1 MSLYDDIKGF
11 VNSTDGNIGVSIKN
25 LKTGERIDVNE
36 EMMFPSASTIKIL
49 IMAQIYKMAKEGYI
63 RLTDNIVLSDFMKTA
78 GSGILYQLNSKHKFT
93 IEELITLMIIISDN
107 TAANV
112 LIDIA
117 DMKNINRMAEDLGML
132 HTKIQR
138 KMMDFEAAKSG
149 KDNYTCPKDMTH
161 LLELIHDGKV
171 VDEEYS
177 NMMLDI
183 LKKQQDLGRLDLYL
197 PDDVLIAHKP
207 GELKLLEHDVGI
219 VFLENCQYIIS
230 VMTNNL
236 STNLDGRKAI
246 GKISK
251 MVYDEYVKL

>member
-1 MSLYDDIKGF
+1 MSLHDDIMNF
-11 VNSTDGNIGVSIKN
+11 VSNAGGDIGVSVKN
-25 LKTGERIDVNE
+25 LKTGEMIGVNE

-63 RLTDNIVLSDFMKTA
+63 RLTDNIVLSDFMKTD

-117 DMKNINRMAEDLGML
+117 DMKNINKMAEDLGL
-132 HTKIQR
+132 FHTKIQR
-138 KMMDFEAAKSG
+138 KMMDFEAIKSG
-149 KDNYTCPKDMTH
+149 KDNYTCPKDMTR
-161 LLELIHDGKV
+161 LLEQMYSGKV

-177 NMMLDI
+177 IKMIEI
-183 LKKQQDLGRLDLYL
+183 LKKQQEFGRLNLYL

-207 GELKLLEHDVGI
+207 GELKSLEHDVGI
-219 VFLENCQYIIS
+219 VFLKDCDYIIS
-230 VMTNNL
+230 VMTNNMN
-236 STNLDGRKAI
+236 TNLDGRMAI